1 MHESPIRWSTAIQ
14 WLQSHAFQSRGS
26 WEARFSKEQSHQR
39 LLQQESNDRY
49 RAVVETAV
57 DAIII
62 ADKSGIV
69 RAFNP
74 AAEIIFGYTAH
85 EVIGKNVRMLMPEP
99 DRSQHDSYLQTYRE
113 TRERKI
119 IGIGR
124 EVTGR
129 RKDGSTLSLDLS
141 IAEWRDIDGRQ
152 CFTGIMRDVTARN
165 QQAAELQQANATA
178 HTARLDAEAANRAK
192 TEFLAAMSHEI
203 RTPLMSI
210 SGFTDLLA
218 RKGRLS
224 VEQRR
229 YVSLIRT
236 ANESLSTI
244 VNDILDF
251 SKVEAGQLELQSR
264 AFSLQTMIHDTVAIV
279 QPIAARKALR
289 LKWTVDR
296 AIPEWVEGDDT
307 RLRQI
312 LLNLLNNAM
321 KFTDLGTV
329 TVSATPMLGRDGRD
343 LIQFAVSDTGIG
355 ISVEHRERLF
365 KKFSQ
370 ADGSISR
377 RFGGTGLGLAI
388 SKRLV
393 ELMGGN
399 IGVDSEVGKGTTIW
413 FTAPLPAAAAP
424 DAKPKGM
431 AVAEE
436 ANLCRGRILLVDDI
450 ETNREIV
457 MAYLEDAGCDV
468 VQAASGGEA
477 LRLLGE
483 NAFDLVLMD
492 IQMPDMDG
500 VAATRLIRQMNGPV
514 RDIPVLAMTGNVLP
528 QQIQS
533 FINAGMNDHIGKPIE
548 RKKLYSKLWCWLPRK
563 LAAAPAALASSPVFN
578 HTRLDELIDSLGPRK
593 VEHTLLMFRKQL
605 AGCFEADIATARIQA
620 HDLINAAGVL
630 GFEQLLDLALALKD
644 TTEADAA
651 VLPALMAAGRD
662 ARDAVLEIIETT
674 VLPHL
679 AGPGLRKTG

>member
-1 MHESPIRWSTAIQ
+1 MLESPIRWSTTLQ
-14 WLQSHAFQSRGS
+14 WLMSHAFRRPES
-26 WEARFSKEQSHQR
+26 WEARFNEEQSHQR

-85 EVIGKNVRMLMPEP
+85 EVIGQNVRMLMPEP

-113 TRERKI
+113 TKERKI

-165 QQAAELQQANATA
+165 QQAAELRQAIATA
-178 HTARLDAEAANRAK
+178 QTARLDAEAANRAK
-192 TEFLAAMSHEI
+192 TNFLATLSHEI

-236 ANESLSTI
+236 ANESLASI

-251 SKVEAGQLELQSR
+251 SKVEAGQLERQNR
-264 AFSLQTMIHDTVAIV
+264 PFSLQALIHDTVAIV

-289 LKWTVDR
+289 LKWTIDR
-296 AIPEWVEGDDT
+296 GIPEWVEGDDS

-321 KFTDLGTV
+321 KFTERGTV

-355 ISVEHRERLF
+355 ISPEHRERLF

-370 ADGSISR
+370 ADGSIGR

-393 ELMGGN
+393 ELMGGSV
-399 IGVDSEVGKGTTIW
+399 GVDSEVGKGTTIW
-413 FTAPLPAAAAP
+413 FTAPLAAAAAP
-424 DAKPKGM
+424 DAKPK
-431 AVAEE
+431 ATAAAED

-457 MAYLEDAGCDV
+457 TAYLEDSGCDV

-477 LRLLGE
+477 LRLLGQS
-483 NAFDLVLMD
+483 AFDLVLMD
-492 IQMPDMDG
+492 IQMPNMDG
-500 VAATRLIRQMNGPV
+500 VTATRLIRQMKAPV

-528 QQIQS
+528 RQIQS

-548 RKKLYSKLWCWLPRK
+548 RKKLYSKLWCCLPRK
-563 LAAAPAALASSPVFN
+563 LAAEPAVLASSPMFN

-593 VEHTLLMFRKQL
+593 VEHTLRMFQKQL
-605 AGCFEADIATARIQA
+605 GDCFQSDIAQARSEA

-630 GFEQLLDLALALKD
+630 GFELLLDYALALKD
-644 TTEADAA
+644 TPDA
-651 VLPALMAAGRD
+651 LPVNDALMADCRD
-662 ARDAVLEIIETT
+662 TRDAVLEIIETT

-679 AGPGLRKTG
+679 AAPGLRKAG